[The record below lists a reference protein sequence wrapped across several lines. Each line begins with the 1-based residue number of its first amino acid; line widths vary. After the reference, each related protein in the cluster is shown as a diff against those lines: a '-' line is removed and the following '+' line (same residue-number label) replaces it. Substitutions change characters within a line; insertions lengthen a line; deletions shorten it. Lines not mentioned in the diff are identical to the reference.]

1 MQIILSGAL
10 IGSKIQKIN
19 PTSKVGGNLKETHMY
34 RKKCRRLEIAMVGR
48 RRSEEEMW
56 NVQISVVCCIF
67 RHYCFVQRKNAVLIP
82 DHRIMEFFFFYDFLM
97 IF

>member
-34 RKKCRRLEIAMVGR
+34 RKQMSKIRNCNGWEK
-48 RRSEEEMW
+48 E
-56 NVQISVVCCIF
+56 
-67 RHYCFVQRKNAVLIP
+67 K
-82 DHRIMEFFFFYDFLM
+82 
-97 IF
+97 

>member
-34 RKKCRRLEIAMVGR
+34 RKKCRRLEIAVVGR
-48 RRSEEEMW
+48 KE
-56 NVQISVVCCIF
+56 
-67 RHYCFVQRKNAVLIP
+67 K
-82 DHRIMEFFFFYDFLM
+82 
-97 IF
+97 

>member
-1 MQIILSGAL
+1 MNEQVFNDWRKATYCWMQIILSGAL

-48 RRSEEEMW
+48 KEKWRGKVECA
-56 NVQISVVCCIF
+56 NVHSVL
-67 RHYCFVQRKNAVLIP
+67 YL
-82 DHRIMEFFFFYDFLM
+82 
-97 IF
+97 